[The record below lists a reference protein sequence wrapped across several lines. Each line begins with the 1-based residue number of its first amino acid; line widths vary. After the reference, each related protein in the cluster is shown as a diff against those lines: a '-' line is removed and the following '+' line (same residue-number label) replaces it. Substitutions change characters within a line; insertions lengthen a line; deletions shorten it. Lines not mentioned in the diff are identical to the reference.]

1 MKKSIMICVTA
12 VLMLGLIATTANANI
27 TSQHTF
33 YWYDNGVGG
42 AMVGHNA
49 PIAGAG
55 NPLMIVNEW
64 FVDAA
69 QTTTWYGGQNVAGLP
84 QTPFAAAPVAVAGQE
99 MYLYQIQN
107 VTYGSGNGITAPF
120 SFTTGNGLNG
130 LSGINIAQHPSMSG
144 IPISNQFMW
153 ESGNGLDTTSGPPL
167 WQFQGFAGPGNAEW
181 DIRATVGNGIIVGP
195 ALAGV
200 LGYTVPANTTYDVL
214 LDGWVHSWNGQG
226 SQINIANALNGFSG
240 PAAIPA
246 PGAILLVSIGT
257 GLVGWLRKNRTLS

>member
-1 MKKSIMICVTA
+1 MKKSITICVTA
-12 VLMLGLIATTANANI
+12 VLTLGLIATTANANI
-27 TSQHTF
+27 TSQHMF
-33 YWYDNGVGG
+33 YWYDNGLGG

-69 QTTTWYGGQNVAGLP
+69 QTTTWYGGQNVTGLP
-84 QTPFAAAPVAVAGQE
+84 QTPFATAPVAVAGQE

-107 VTYGSGNGITAPF
+107 VIYGSGNGITAPF

-130 LSGINIAQHPSMSG
+130 LSGININQHPSMAG
-144 IPISNQFMW
+144 IPISNQFIW
-153 ESGNGLDTTSGPPL
+153 ETGNGLDTTSGLPL
-167 WQFQGFAGPGNAEW
+167 WQFQSFAGPGKAEW

-257 GLVGWLRKNRTLS
+257 GLVGWLRKNKTLS